1 MEKMWPVANLFRAP
15 MISISLLHP
24 PPKRNKNAH
33 HFCLS
38 FPSPAHSRV
47 KDIFHRG
54 SRGKELTADDDGT
67 RWRQRR
73 VSTDVQMMSGASRVS
88 GVGGGE
94 GLCHLLPLSIALYYY
109 GSLVNLWHLLVYF
122 WIFTSTIQWLAD
134 EHEGI
139 FHIKSR
145 DKMEMLIVG
154 SFPICFH

>member
-54 SRGKELTADDDGT
+54 SRGKNWLLMMMARDEDRGGFPQMCRWWVEL
-67 RWRQRR
+67 REW
-73 VSTDVQMMSGASRVS
+73 VEL
-88 GVGGGE
+88 GE
-94 GLCHLLPLSIALYYY
+94 EKDFVISSHFLYRYI
-109 GSLVNLWHLLVYF
+109 LVNLWHLLVYF
-122 WIFTSTIQWLAD
+122 GIFTSTIQWLAD

-145 DKMEMLIVG
+145 DEMEMLIVG